1 LRSASATRLSGFRA
15 SINSIVRATFT
26 SLKYP
31 NYRLWFTGQLISLVG
46 TWTQTTAQG
55 YLIYT
60 LTQSPEYLGY
70 VSFANGLPS
79 WLFTL
84 YAGAIADRIPRRTLM
99 VITQSSMLILAFVM
113 AVLTFTNTIQWW
125 HILILSFLLGISN
138 AFDAPARQ
146 AFVLEM
152 VEREDLTNAIA
163 LNSTMFNSA
172 LVLGPAF
179 GGLIYAWVGPGW
191 CFTINGITFL
201 AVIIALLLMRLK
213 PFVPIPS
220 KGDTLADVREGMKY
234 VIGHSAV
241 RTLIVDLFIFS
252 IFGFGFVTLLP
263 AWAVAILGGD
273 ATTNG
278 FLQAARGFGAL
289 IGALSVAAMGHIK
302 FSGKIWTI
310 NSFILPI
317 MMAIFAY
324 MRALVPSLI
333 AIAAAGFSTM
343 MVLNVTNAMVQSRIT
358 DEMRGRVMG
367 IYTFFFFGA
376 FPLSSLI
383 AGWAAEKIGEP
394 ITVAISAGVLLLFAI
409 WVVIRQPSVRSME

>member
-1 LRSASATRLSGFRA
+1 M
-15 SINSIVRATFT
+15 RATAGVKQFGVGNIFT

-31 NYRLWFTGQLISLVG
+31 NYRLWFFGQLISLVG

-55 YLIYT
+55 YLIYE
-60 LTQSPEYLGY
+60 LTRSPQFLGY
-70 VSFANGLPS
+70 ASFANGLPS

-84 YAGAIADRIPRRTLM
+84 YAGAIADRVPRRTLM
-99 VITQSSMLILAFVM
+99 VITQSSMLVLAFVL
-113 AVLTFTNTIQWW
+113 AGLTFTHSIQWW
-125 HILILSFLLGISN
+125 HIIILTFLLGISN

-152 VEREDLTNAIA
+152 VDREDMTNAIA

-179 GGLIYAWVGPGW
+179 GGLVYAWVGPGW
-191 CFTINGITFL
+191 CFTINGISFI

-213 PFVPIPS
+213 PFVPVPS
-220 KGDTLADVREGMKY
+220 NGNTFGDVRDGMKY
-234 VIGHSAV
+234 VFANPAV
-241 RTLIVDLFIFS
+241 RRLITNLFIFT

-263 AWAVAILGGD
+263 AWAVEVLGGD

-278 FLQAARGFGAL
+278 FLQAARGFGSL
-289 IGALSVAAMGHIK
+289 IGALTIAAMGRFK
-302 FSGKIWTI
+302 FSGKLWTI
-310 NSFILPI
+310 NSFVLPI
-317 MMAIFAY
+317 MMVVFAY
-324 MRALVPSLI
+324 MHSLVPSLV
-333 AIAAAGFSTM
+333 AIACGGFSTM
-343 MVLNVTNAMVQSRIT
+343 MVLNITNAMVQNRIA

-383 AGWAAEKIGEP
+383 AGWAAQRIGEAL
-394 ITVAISAGVLLLFAI
+394 TVIISAIILMAFAV
-409 WVVIRQPSVRSME
+409 WVFWRQPGLRTME

>member
-1 LRSASATRLSGFRA
+1 MSSIGITSRLSLR
-15 SINSIVRATFT
+15 NTFI

-31 NYRLWFTGQLISLVG
+31 NYRLWFIGQLISLIG

-55 YLIYT
+55 YLIYQ
-60 LTQSPEYLGY
+60 LTKSPEYLGY
-70 VSFANGLPS
+70 ASFANGLPS

-84 YAGAIADRIPRRTLM
+84 YAGAIADRVPRRTLM
-99 VITQSSMLILAFVM
+99 VITQTSMLILAFIL
-113 AVLTFTNTIQWW
+113 AILTFTNTIQWW
-125 HILILSFLLGISN
+125 HILILTFFLGISN

-152 VEREDLTNAIA
+152 VDREDMTNAIA

-191 CFTINGITFL
+191 CFTINGISFI

-220 KGDTLADVREGMKY
+220 NGDTLADVRDGMKY
-234 VIGHSAV
+234 VMANPPV
-241 RTLIVDLFIFS
+241 RTLITNLFIFT

-278 FLQAARGFGAL
+278 FLQAARGLGSLVGAL
-289 IGALSVAAMGHIK
+289 MVASLGRIK
-302 FSGKIWTI
+302 FRGKLWTI
-310 NSFILPI
+310 NSFLLPV
-317 MMAIFAY
+317 MMVIFAY
-324 MRALVPSLI
+324 MRSLIPALV
-333 AIAAAGFSTM
+333 AIAVAGFATM
-343 MVLNVTNAMVQSRIT
+343 MVLNVTNAMVQSRIA

-383 AGWAAEKIGEP
+383 AGWAAQRIGEP
-394 ITVAISAGVLLLFAI
+394 ITVIISASVLFIFSLLVA
-409 WVVIRQPSVRSME
+409 WRQPGMRAME